1 MSQIE
6 VSNDIYFSERMNR
19 REANFSF
26 KNRRLSEMKMRQC
39 DKKFYKELSK
49 QIKFNEN
56 IQKVIEKLNKRD
68 IEVEMER
75 QMVDNNKKANA
86 RVVLVKY

>member
-6 VSNDIYFSERMNR
+6 VSNEVYFSERMNR
-19 REANFSF
+19 RESNYSF
-26 KNRRLSEMKMRQC
+26 ENRRLGETKMRQC
-39 DKKFYKELSK
+39 DKKFYKELNK
-49 QIKFNEN
+49 KIKFNEN
-56 IQKVIEKLNKRD
+56 VRKVIEKLNKRD

-75 QMVDNNKKANA
+75 QTVDNNKKANA

>member
-26 KNRRLSEMKMRQC
+26 ENRRVSEAKMRQC
-39 DKKFYKELSK
+39 DKKFYKGLNK

-68 IEVEMER
+68 AEVEMER